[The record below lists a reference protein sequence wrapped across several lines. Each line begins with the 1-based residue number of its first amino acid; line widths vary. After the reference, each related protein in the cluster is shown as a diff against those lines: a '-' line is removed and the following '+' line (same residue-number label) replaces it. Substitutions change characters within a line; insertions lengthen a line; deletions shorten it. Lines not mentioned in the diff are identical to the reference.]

1 MKVVRGRG
9 WQFPGPLAAS
19 PDEPEESPIQDP
31 TAGGDNRHLIPTDS
45 RAAVLRRARAAA
57 ERDRRR
63 RRKLVG
69 GALLVDPDVV
79 ARALRSAMLA
89 GIGPAKVTATA
100 GFSHDTVDRLMN
112 GRSRSVL
119 RSSAERILES
129 LEKLLDARQHELDD
143 LRVHLEQLVGQLGG
157 HQDHRL
163 WSADPLRE
171 TVRRRSLSVAGA
183 LGDTERRYFYRCST
197 LTTERADRMCFAF
210 GLMPEEVW
218 GDDWIGLDAT
228 AGADNTVG
236 EGGQATVTHRRR
248 APQIR

>member
-31 TAGGDNRHLIPTDS
+31 TSGGDNRHLIPTDS
-45 RAAVLRRARAAA
+45 RAAVLRRASAAA

-63 RRKLVG
+63 RRKLIG
-69 GALLVDPDVV
+69 GALVVDPDLI

-89 GIGPAKVTATA
+89 GIGPARVTASA
-100 GFSHDTVDRLMN
+100 GVAHDTVYRLMN

-143 LRVHLEQLVGQLGG
+143 LRVHLELLAGQLGG

-171 TVRRRSLSVAGA
+171 TVRRRSLSIAGA

-197 LTTERADRMCFAF
+197 LTTQRADRMCFAF

-218 GDDWIGLDAT
+218 GDDWIGLDT
-228 AGADNTVG
+228 TVADNTA
-236 EGGQATVTHRRR
+236 GGRGRQ
-248 APQIR
+248 P